1 MKNRPSCSA
10 YSRTARKRREWYT
23 RPNLTTTG
31 VQAIN
36 IIQHLL
42 DPQEKARFEG
52 DTAKGF
58 PDEKPPLLAEC
69 AIPAISNRSAQSK
82 ASSSGIV
89 PPSDASEPSDL
100 TAMQREELQEVFSD
114 KIEGGKTVTMQE
126 VRRRIIGVTILSA
139 LTITTARLKQATN
152 FVNYLA
158 RKTSTTTPPVSD
170 ANVGEKV
177 SDWLNKIDV

>member
-1 MKNRPSCSA
+1 MAGRMAFIDMRKLITTEMLNRCSLEEQA
-10 YSRTARKRREWYT
+10 ILQRVLAHSKKTSREWYT

-69 AIPAISNRSAQSK
+69 AIPAISDRSAQSK

-100 TAMQREELQEVFSD
+100 TAM
-114 KIEGGKTVTMQE
+114 
-126 VRRRIIGVTILSA
+126 
-139 LTITTARLKQATN
+139 
-152 FVNYLA
+152 
-158 RKTSTTTPPVSD
+158 
-170 ANVGEKV
+170 
-177 SDWLNKIDV
+177 

>member
-1 MKNRPSCSA
+1 M
-10 YSRTARKRREWYT
+10 
-23 RPNLTTTG
+23 
-31 VQAIN
+31 
-36 IIQHLL
+36 
-42 DPQEKARFEG
+42 
-52 DTAKGF
+52 
-58 PDEKPPLLAEC
+58 
-69 AIPAISNRSAQSK
+69 
-82 ASSSGIV
+82 
-89 PPSDASEPSDL
+89 
-100 TAMQREELQEVFSD
+100 
-114 KIEGGKTVTMQE
+114 TMQE